1 MCRSLPFCS
10 LGYSTSQSGYAVLA
24 VSVIL
29 GFVVDRDLGKSLLL
43 IGFGIGIIGTIS
55 LAADISY
62 GHMVLMGSIL
72 LIAVV
77 VPYVVDRFV
86 FKRHI
91 VRFPINTG
99 RRWTTGEYVWL
110 VSVVG
115 LAWLI
120 MPFYFITSGTYL
132 NWPAVHEP
140 SELIRLFIA
149 VNAVGLWD
157 ELFFICTAFALL
169 RHHFVMWQANILQAI
184 IFVSFLWELGYAG
197 LGTIPDH
204 HLRPRAGL
212 HLQPHAIAAVR
223 RQRALGLRLRAV
235 GHTCARSQSRL
246 AADLRLLL
254 TPIAGNVSAVGKY
267 ASAAEHEA
275 SRHDEEMS
283 LRSALCFA
291 ALVTTLG
298 AWGPG
303 TSSSPSADL
312 GMPGAAAASA
322 APTATPPATSSPK
335 QTKSATQTSATV
347 PETLRFSGTTV
358 DGKPFDGASL
368 VGAAAAAIALAKSS
382 LTERLRRSGRIR
394 AYPGWAADD
403 QSRRVRQLLRV
414 MGDQGAP
421 WWSPPMIL

>member
-1 MCRSLPFCS
+1 MQWHAGRVTTAPPDTEVEAPPRFSWALAPAFGVS
-10 LGYSTSQSGYAVLA
+10 VSAFLLFGIQHEPSGYAVLA

-169 RHHFVMWQANILQAI
+169 RHHFRDVASQYLAGHHLRIVPVGAGLP
-184 IFVSFLWELGYAG
+184 G

-212 HLQPHAIAAVR
+212 HLQPHAIAALR

-235 GHTCARSQSRL
+235 GHTRARSQSRL
-246 AADLRLLL
+246 AANLRLLL
-254 TPIAGNVSAVGKY
+254 MAESGQRRLAGP
-267 ASAAEHEA
+267 
-275 SRHDEEMS
+275 S
-283 LRSALCFA
+283 LR
-291 ALVTTLG
+291 
-298 AWGPG
+298 
-303 TSSSPSADL
+303 
-312 GMPGAAAASA
+312 M
-322 APTATPPATSSPK
+322 
-335 QTKSATQTSATV
+335 
-347 PETLRFSGTTV
+347 
-358 DGKPFDGASL
+358 
-368 VGAAAAAIALAKSS
+368 
-382 LTERLRRSGRIR
+382 
-394 AYPGWAADD
+394 
-403 QSRRVRQLLRV
+403 
-414 MGDQGAP
+414 
-421 WWSPPMIL
+421 